1 MCAARDWPWWGREE
15 DGFPRGN
22 LRHCYGDR
30 GGRSSPASCRLSS
43 APLRWPSAQL
53 LAQCRSPPD
62 RSCPVVCTQTFSPLP
77 PGPPLLTRNT
87 AFVLVSLS
95 QVRLHGMQIDVH
107 RERIAG
113 RQALTTP
120 REDQREDRHAL
131 RKWCTHSVSRHLV
144 RNGGLPPLDACGM

>member
-1 MCAARDWPWWGREE
+1 MCAARDWQWWGREE
-15 DGFPRGN
+15 DGFPRGD

-113 RQALTTP
+113 RQVKRGHAAGGSAGGQARTA
-120 REDQREDRHAL
+120 QVVHAL
-131 RKWCTHSVSRHLV
+131 GFETPCAKWGT
-144 RNGGLPPLDACGM
+144 PPP